1 MTFGN
6 SHPSKSGLEIAERG
20 ISAIDPS
27 SMDDLATSSLLEA
40 LLEQTREAVLLVRS
54 KDQKVLRANPRA
66 LELLG
71 WSPEDLKNR
80 CLEEIARGEGGEIL
94 ASRIASLKQPGSS
107 CSFEG
112 YLFHADGYAFSC
124 EMDISCTGT
133 AENPFLLLT
142 FQDVTEKI
150 QAREDIELR
159 NIAIANVVSG
169 VTVADARQPDLPLIY
184 VNKGFQTMTGYSARE
199 SIGRSCRFLQ
209 GEERDQPG
217 LEELRDALRT
227 GSPCVVR
234 LKNYKKD
241 GTLFF
246 NELHIS
252 PVHNDRGEL
261 THFVGIQ
268 LDVTDQEKA
277 RKSLE
282 RSEAQYRQALEQ
294 EKQLNEIKTRFISM
308 VSHEFRTPMTGI
320 QASAVLLRKFGAK
333 LAENKKAQHLSNIEI
348 SLKRMNRLLDDVLFF
363 SQAESDKL
371 KVTRKDLFLADYLQ
385 SFIERLTPIYPGRIL
400 TSECLIPNDQ
410 AFSLDEHLLDHILQ
424 NLISNALKY
433 SEKDSE
439 VHCKVS
445 ANKDSIQLSVIDNGI
460 GIPLDD
466 QPKLFDAF
474 HRAGNAGTR
483 QGTGL
488 GLNIV
493 RRAVELLGGTISF
506 ESEENKGSTFTVSL
520 PVNPNPKGT
529 K

>member
-1 MTFGN
+1 
-6 SHPSKSGLEIAERG
+6 
-20 ISAIDPS
+20 
-27 SMDDLATSSLLEA
+27 
-40 LLEQTREAVLLVRS
+40 
-54 KDQKVLRANPRA
+54 
-66 LELLG
+66 
-71 WSPEDLKNR
+71 
-80 CLEEIARGEGGEIL
+80 
-94 ASRIASLKQPGSS
+94 
-107 CSFEG
+107 
-112 YLFHADGYAFSC
+112 
-124 EMDISCTGT
+124 
-133 AENPFLLLT
+133 
-142 FQDVTEKI
+142 
-150 QAREDIELR
+150 
-159 NIAIANVVSG
+159 
-169 VTVADARQPDLPLIY
+169 
-184 VNKGFQTMTGYSARE
+184 
-199 SIGRSCRFLQ
+199 
-209 GEERDQPG
+209 
-217 LEELRDALRT
+217 
-227 GSPCVVR
+227 
-234 LKNYKKD
+234 
-241 GTLFF
+241 
-246 NELHIS
+246 
-252 PVHNDRGEL
+252 
-261 THFVGIQ
+261 
-268 LDVTDQEKA
+268 
-277 RKSLE
+277 
-282 RSEAQYRQALEQ
+282 
-294 EKQLNEIKTRFISM
+294 
-308 VSHEFRTPMTGI
+308 MTGI